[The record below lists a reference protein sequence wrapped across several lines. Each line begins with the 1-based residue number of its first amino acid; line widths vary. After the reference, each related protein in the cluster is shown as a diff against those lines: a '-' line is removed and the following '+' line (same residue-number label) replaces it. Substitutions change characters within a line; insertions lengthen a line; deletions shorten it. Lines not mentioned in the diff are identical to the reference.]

1 MLNFA
6 CGSEWGFRNS
16 DSEFKYILGVNLG
29 HGLKKL
35 GISCKTDTTGVTI
48 GKKYARTDEIGVPF
62 AITVDRETLV
72 DNAVTLREIESTKQ
86 IRIGLDDVA
95 ITI

>member
-6 CGSEWGFRNS
+6 CCSEWRLWNS
-16 DSEFKYILGVNLG
+16 DLVTKYIFRINLG
-29 HGLKKL
+29 HELKRLGL
-35 GISCKTDTTGVTI
+35 SCKTDTTGVTI

-72 DNAVTLREIESTKQ
+72 DKAVTVREIESTK
-86 IRIGLDDVA
+86 
-95 ITI
+95 